1 MGGGGE
7 YADLGGGELCRF
19 PYIYKSK
26 FFKSFNFR
34 WGGGYNITYGGGS
47 DDNLSLLG
55 ESFKLVHKIKAFQI
69 FKVSTSIDIHTS
81 SWFFSG

>member
-1 MGGGGE
+1 MV
-7 YADLGGGELCRF
+7 
-19 PYIYKSK
+19 YIYTYIYLYILIYIIYIIYISR
-26 FFKSFNFR
+26 NFLKALILG
-34 WGGGYNITYGGGS
+34 GGGYNITYGGGS